1 MEPLPLFGSSV
12 ASYSKSV
19 SAQRRLNV
27 IVDPRPDGDGGSVA
41 FIGTFGTILF
51 AALPTYPV
59 RGWHVV
65 GNLMYV
71 VSGQSLYSVSP
82 AGTVTFLGTVPGNNK
97 VAMDDNFV
105 QLAIVNGAA
114 LYCYTI
120 VTGSYQQAALN
131 AAGSFAAVADAN
143 FPNGATT
150 IAFIDGRFI
159 VEQFGSRQYFVSGS
173 YDVTAWGA
181 NTAISSLIY
190 FSKENYPDIGLAVSV
205 FNSLVILWGDT
216 SIEFWQDAGGSP
228 LPYARV
234 QGATQQWGLAAKWSR
249 AAVNNSMIFLAKNPG
264 GLYKVITLGGYSPVP
279 VSTPD
284 IDAILNDLSV
294 VSDAVALTYTVYGHA
309 LYQLTFPTANRSLLY
324 DATTNIWSETQTGLG
339 LTGRHIGELGTTF
352 NSQNYCSDASNG
364 NIYQFY
370 DLAYSDNGQPIKRQ
384 LTSKHIRNRGA
395 DLGVGQ
401 LYIEMET
408 GVGLQSGQGSNPM
421 MSLEVS
427 KDGGHTFGLPRSK
440 PIGLVGQYKTPRAK
454 WNRCGMS
461 RDFVFRF
468 TVTDPV
474 KFVVTGGMAAELYI

>member
-1 MEPLPLFGSSV
+1 
-12 ASYSKSV
+12 
-19 SAQRRLNV
+19 
-27 IVDPRPDGDGGSVA
+27 
-41 FIGTFGTILF
+41 
-51 AALPTYPV
+51 
-59 RGWHVV
+59 
-65 GNLMYV
+65 
-71 VSGQSLYSVSP
+71 
-82 AGTVTFLGTVPGNNK
+82 
-97 VAMDDNFV
+97 
-105 QLAIVNGAA
+105 
-114 LYCYTI
+114 
-120 VTGSYQQAALN
+120 
-131 AAGSFAAVADAN
+131 
-143 FPNGATT
+143 
-150 IAFIDGRFI
+150 
-159 VEQFGSRQYFVSGS
+159 
-173 YDVTAWGA
+173 
-181 NTAISSLIY
+181 LIY

-264 GLYKVITLGGYSPVP
+264 GLYKVIKLDGYSPVP

-324 DATTNIWSETQTGLG
+324 DATTNIWSEAQTGLG